1 MTGVDPKPVG
11 RKGLVTKARS
21 FSPVVFLLVELGL
34 EYFAHETRN
43 NVPSRTKIGAAFSFK
58 PGTPKR
64 MRDGELDAKRWIIT
78 EQKLWYSL
86 RATATRG
93 TVSLGAWFGFAFLAE
108 VICEL
113 LGKEELIHEDSQ
125 GFSK

>member
-58 PGTPKR
+58 PATPKC
-64 MRDGELDAKRWIIT
+64 MRNGELDAKRWIIT
-78 EQKLWYSL
+78 EQKLWYSVWGRQIAIVLVTWTTKDTKLHKGCPLSFVFL
-86 RATATRG
+86 RALRG
-93 TVSLGAWFGFAFLAE
+93 
-108 VICEL
+108 
-113 LGKEELIHEDSQ
+113 
-125 GFSK
+125 

>member
-78 EQKLWYSL
+78 EQKLWYSVWAPAATPAF
-86 RATATRG
+86 RASWCRLMQNQQ
-93 TVSLGAWFGFAFLAE
+93 SSCILE
-108 VICEL
+108 
-113 LGKEELIHEDSQ
+113 
-125 GFSK
+125 